1 MEKRVLVGL
10 PMELYKA
17 AKHHA
22 VEKETTIKQ
31 IVTEALRRYLG
42 IKEGGESKKS

>member
-10 PMELYKA
+10 PTDLYKA
-17 AKHHA
+17 AKHQA